1 MEDFDKNDPFVNESE
16 VSDEIEY
23 EDDGFPSSEEET
35 TPSLMVWVNA
45 GFGSRSYECY
55 IKSDSTMVIPDPLV
69 RELDLHPGDELE
81 YDYDEEEKVLYISK
95 KEIPWESPEW
105 MQD

>member
-1 MEDFDKNDPFVNESE
+1 MEEFDKNDPF
-16 VSDEIEY
+16 IEEPEDGEL
-23 EDDGFPSSEEET
+23 EDDGFPTSEVEDQ

-45 GFGSRSYECY
+45 GFGNRSYECY
-55 IKSDSTMVIPDPLV
+55 IKNDSTMVIPDPLV

>member
-1 MEDFDKNDPFVNESE
+1 MEDFDKNDPFADEPEDSE
-16 VSDEIEY
+16 P
-23 EDDGFPSSEEET
+23 EDDDFPSSEAEDEL
-35 TPSLMVWVNA
+35 PSLMVWVNA

-81 YDYDEEEKVLYISK
+81 YDYDDEDKILYISK